1 MSNSPAVKSSKVDRV
16 EKTLFARPAQSTPTL
31 TKSSLD
37 RRSRPS
43 RAKAIGEGGV
53 ARLSVEEHPWYDSC
67 MKKRISSPGHTRRA
81 TLTLGRERFAKI
93 SAVEGIELTPRMKQ
107 RAAEFDRRG
116 LSAEE
121 RRRSIVR
128 AYRKV

>member
-1 MSNSPAVKSSKVDRV
+1 MMTHHAPGSDVVP
-16 EKTLFARPAQSTPTL
+16 
-31 TKSSLD
+31 
-37 RRSRPS
+37 
-43 RAKAIGEGGV
+43 
-53 ARLSVEEHPWYDSC
+53 EEHGRMTCRVCAWLSARARRCFVWRALRKQLGLFRPVGSESGPWYDSR
-67 MKKRISSPGHTRRA
+67 MKKRGSQPNRRRS
-81 TLTLGRERFAKI
+81 TSGVILGRERFAKI